1 MASLIERLIESE
13 RTRFSANEYRGL
25 ADASAFTL
33 VEGDIPVLVS
43 APHAV
48 THMREGR
55 IKASEDF
62 TGPIALEVASM
73 TGAHAIVATRFN
85 EADPN
90 YDSLEKS
97 AYKQALV
104 DCVLRHGVKLVL
116 DIHGM
121 MAASSAIIAVGTG
134 DGANVSSWPEA
145 AKLAES
151 IIEERLGP
159 FARKHGKEI
168 AFDGRLG
175 LYTRKHGKEIAFEG
189 RYAARG
195 ANTVSSTVARECGV
209 AALQVELSTILRF
222 PGGPAGHK
230 PAGEKNPFPGSAL
243 EHELSARANPD
254 PAAVEATIDALA
266 SIIAACL

>member
-1 MASLIERLIESE
+1 MASLVERLIESE

-25 ADASAFTL
+25 AAAPAFTL

-62 TGPIALEVASM
+62 TGPIALEIACM
-73 TGAHAIVATRFN
+73 TGAHAVVATRFD

-90 YDSLEKS
+90 FDPFEKS

-104 DCVLRHGVKLVL
+104 DCVLCHGVKLVL

-121 MAASSAIIAVGTG
+121 MAASPAIIAVGTG

-168 AFDGRLG
+168 AVDERF
-175 LYTRKHGKEIAFEG
+175 AS
-189 RYAARG
+189 RG

-230 PAGEKNPFPGSAL
+230 PAGEKSPFSGSAL
-243 EHELSARANPD
+243 ERELSARTNPD
-254 PAAVEATIDALA
+254 PAAVEAAIDALA
-266 SIIAACL
+266 NIIAACH